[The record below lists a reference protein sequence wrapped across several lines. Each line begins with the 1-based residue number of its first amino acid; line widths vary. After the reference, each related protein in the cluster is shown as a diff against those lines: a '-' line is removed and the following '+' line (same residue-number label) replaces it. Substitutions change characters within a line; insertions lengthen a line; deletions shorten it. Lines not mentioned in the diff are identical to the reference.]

1 MPRRPPEQPSDL
13 PPEVSEAIAAMDLDQ
28 LRETTFQLLDLAGAR
43 ARKRIAPVPQRRRR
57 RRAREP
63 FGVTVR
69 VDLVGAKP
77 PVWRRLELPSTL
89 RLDQLHG
96 ALQAAFDWTDS
107 HLHRF
112 TLDDEAWGDGE
123 KYLCPYDVEQGE
135 DDGVAASDVRLD
147 EVLAAP
153 GDALTYLYDYGDDW
167 HHRLVVEEV
176 GAAVDDVRLLAGHGA
191 APPEDSGGIWDWD
204 ASAAPPF
211 DLAEARAAL
220 GVWSATRSMPPAL
233 RTLQQQLYGTPDE
246 AALLELLGAAGLD
259 HPMAVDD
266 DVAET
271 ATARY
276 RWLLHR
282 VDAGVK
288 LTAAGWLPPALVTEA
303 MDALWPEDRW
313 IGKRNR
319 EDLTEPVRQLRAS
332 AQRTGLLR
340 VSRGQ
345 LLPTKAGMALRDDP
359 HGLFLHL
366 AERLAGRPRDA
377 FARTAIPL
385 VLVAVA
391 AGRSHREPVA
401 ELLTAA
407 GWVSGGRGVVSPYA
421 PDHAASDALD
431 VLHVAGAWHEID
443 WRNRVVTPAGRA
455 LAHAALVSAR

>member
-13 PPEVSEAIAAMDLDQ
+13 PPEVSIAIAAIDLDQ
-28 LRETTFQLLDLAGAR
+28 LRDSTSQLIDLAGAR
-43 ARKRIAPVPQRRRR
+43 ARQRMAPVPQRRRR
-57 RRAREP
+57 RRAKEP

-69 VDLVGAKP
+69 VDLVGATP
-77 PVWRRLELPSTL
+77 PVWRRLVLPSTL

-96 ALQAAFDWTDS
+96 VLQAVFDWTDS

-112 TLDDEAWGDGE
+112 SLDDEAWGDGE
-123 KYLCPYDVEQGE
+123 KYLCPYDVEEGE
-135 DDGVAASDVRLD
+135 DDGVPASEVRLD
-147 EVLAAP
+147 EVLAVT
-153 GDALTYLYDYGDDW
+153 GEVLTYLYDYGDDW
-167 HHRLVVEEV
+167 HHRRVVEEV
-176 GAAVDDVRLLAGHGA
+176 GPAVDDVRLLAGHGA
-191 APPEDSGGIWDWD
+191 APPEDSGGIWEWD
-204 ASAAPPF
+204 AGAAPSWA
-211 DLAEARAAL
+211 LAEAQAAL
-220 GVWSATRSMPPAL
+220 AVWSATRSMPPEL
-233 RTLQQQLYGTPDE
+233 HTLQQQLYGTPDE
-246 AALLELLGAAGLD
+246 AVLLEMLAAAGLD
-259 HPMAVDD
+259 QPVAVDD

-282 VDAGVK
+282 VGAGVK

-319 EDLTEPVRQLRAS
+319 EDLTEPVRRLRAS

-345 LLPTKAGMALRDDP
+345 LLATKTGTALRDDP
-359 HGLFLHL
+359 HGLFRHL
-366 AERLAGRPRDA
+366 AERLPGRPRDA

-391 AGRSHREPVA
+391 AGRSHSQPVA

-407 GWVSGGRGVVSPYA
+407 GWVTDGGGAVSPYA
-421 PDHAASDALD
+421 PDHAASDALE
-431 VLHVAGAWHEID
+431 VLDVAGAWHDVD
-443 WRNRVVTPAGRA
+443 WRNRVVTPVGQA

>member
-43 ARKRIAPVPQRRRR
+43 ARKPVAPVQKRR
-57 RRAREP
+57 RRAKEP

-77 PVWRRLELPSTL
+77 PVWRRLVLPSTL

-96 ALQAAFDWTDS
+96 VLQAVFDWTDS

-123 KYLCPYDVEQGE
+123 KYLCPYDVEEGE
-135 DDGVAASDVRLD
+135 DDGVPASDVRLD

-153 GDALTYLYDYGDDW
+153 GDVLTYLYDYGDDW

-176 GAAVDDVRLLAGHGA
+176 GPAVDNVRLLAGHGA
-191 APPEDSGGIWDWD
+191 APPEDSGGVWDWD
-204 ASAAPPF
+204 AGAAPPF
-211 DLAEARAAL
+211 DLAEAQAAL
-220 GVWSATRSMPPAL
+220 AVWSVTRSVPPEL
-233 RTLQQQLYGTPDE
+233 HTLQQQLWGTPHE
-246 AALLELLGAAGLD
+246 AALLELLDAAALD
-259 HPMAVDD
+259 WPIAVDD

-282 VDAGVK
+282 VDAGVQ

-303 MDALWPEDRW
+303 MSAVWPEDRW

-319 EDLTEPVRQLRAS
+319 EDLTEPVRRLRAS
-332 AQRTGLLR
+332 AQRAGLLR
-340 VSRGQ
+340 ISRGR
-345 LLPTKAGMALRDDP
+345 LLPTKAGTALRDDP
-359 HGLFLHL
+359 HRMFVHL
-366 AERLAGRPRDA
+366 AERLAGRPRDT
-377 FARTAIPL
+377 FARTATAL
-385 VLVAVA
+385 VLVAIA
-391 AGRSHREPVA
+391 AGRSHRDSIA
-401 ELLTAA
+401 ELMTAA
-407 GWVSGGRGVVSPYA
+407 GWVTRGSPA
-421 PDHAASDALD
+421 VHPHALVHAAGDALE
-431 VLHVAGAWHEID
+431 VLDVAGGWDERD
-443 WRNRVVTPAGRA
+443 WRNRTVTPVGRA
-455 LAHAALVSAR
+455 LAQAALVSGG